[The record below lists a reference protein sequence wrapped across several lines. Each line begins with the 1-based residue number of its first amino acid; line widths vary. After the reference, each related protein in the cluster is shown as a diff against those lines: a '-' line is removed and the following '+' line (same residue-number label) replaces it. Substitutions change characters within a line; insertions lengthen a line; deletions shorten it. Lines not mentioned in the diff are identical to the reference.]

1 LVGIDLGIASRH
13 SVRVLEADGLVVCRT
28 SCVPTTESLT
38 LTERAALAGAPE
50 GTRLAVVFE
59 PTGPAWMPIAVF
71 FARRGHDVY
80 RVSSAKAADLRR
92 FLRRHAKSNGIDA
105 ETLAR
110 IPLADPAGLHR
121 LELPGADAA
130 ALDRRVRACDRLTS
144 AASEHKVRIKDLV
157 RQLLPMTPLTGD
169 LGKADLAVLEQ
180 FADPRALLAA
190 GAAELTR
197 LITSASGHQQG
208 TERALQWRA
217 AAAAAIDLYGDHPAV
232 PFEELAAE
240 VATEVRLLRAIGAE
254 LAVHAAAREQHYR
267 QVDPAQ
273 LARSLPGS
281 AEISAPVPVAIM
293 GRPGR
298 FRNGTKFK
306 SCAGLAPKASETGE
320 TDTVNALDRD
330 QIIIDDVH
338 HPVLADPQPVIAA
351 TVEGFRRVRVG
362 S

>member
-1 LVGIDLGIASRH
+1 DLGIASRH
-13 SVRVLEADGLVVCRT
+13 SVRVLEADGRVVCRA
-28 SCVPTTESLT
+28 SCVPTAESLT

-59 PTGPAWMPIAVF
+59 PAGPAWLPVAVF

-110 IPLADPAGLHR
+110 IPLADPGGLQR

-130 ALDRRVRACDRLTS
+130 ALDRRARACDRLTS

-157 RQLLPMTPLTGD
+157 RQLMPMTPLTSD
-169 LGKADLAVLEQ
+169 LGKADLAVLER

-190 GAAELTR
+190 GAAELTP

-208 TERALQWRA
+208 HERALQWRA
-217 AAAAAIDLYGDHPAV
+217 AATAAIDLYGDHPAV

-240 VATEVRLLRAIGAE
+240 VTTEVRLLRAIGAE
-254 LAVHAAAREQHYR
+254 LAVHAAAREWPRCQHAVPR
-267 QVDPAQ
+267 TCC
-273 LARSLPGS
+273 SPG
-281 AEISAPVPVAIM
+281 
-293 GRPGR
+293 
-298 FRNGTKFK
+298 
-306 SCAGLAPKASETGE
+306 
-320 TDTVNALDRD
+320 
-330 QIIIDDVH
+330 
-338 HPVLADPQPVIAA
+338 
-351 TVEGFRRVRVG
+351 
-362 S
+362 